1 MIEPCVTLSYKLW
14 VKFKKSLILDLLWST
29 ELLRSWFYLKMK
41 YHILDRNSLSWSSK
55 VWPSL
60 KQHQQ
65 GHQFL
70 MDLASLQ
77 IQLNGNLKKP
87 DIIQKELGADLKRE
101 CCAQSCGL
109 GLQRPQIHTQ
119 PFLPSRQR
127 SSSAIDFSCASLF
140 AGISSLQNAVS
151 PSDSHDLGVDMGKH
165 RTSTKL
171 PQGLLSN
178 TPGTS
183 RPEGLA
189 PKSGLPKKAWL

>member
-1 MIEPCVTLSYKLW
+1 
-14 VKFKKSLILDLLWST
+14 
-29 ELLRSWFYLKMK
+29 MK
-41 YHILDRNSLSWSSK
+41 YHILDRNSLSCSSK

-77 IQLNGNLKKP
+77 MQLNGNLKKP
-87 DIIQKELGADLKRE
+87 DIIQKELGADLQRE

-127 SSSAIDFSCASLF
+127 SSSAIGFSCASLF

-151 PSDSHDLGVDMGKH
+151 PSDSHDLGVDLGKH

-171 PQGLLSN
+171 PQGLLP
-178 TPGTS
+178 TH
-183 RPEGLA
+183 LA
-189 PKSGLPKKAWL
+189 PHALRAWLQRVGFQKKPDCNSFYPTAAVTVQHSYKLLSGMIITLLFKC